1 MLENLD
7 KVNWDELGAPQ
18 MPDLLREIQADQPGK
33 ETDKKHQ
40 EAWDELREVLY
51 PEGIIDNW
59 DWSGPGRMM
68 QNDLPHHTVPF
79 LLEILE
85 HTALKSTQSTIID
98 LLWQLC
104 TYPTVKLWVGD
115 PGEPRYEKFVRWAD
129 RLKDVVQQ
137 GIPLYEQL
145 LDDPYPY
152 LDQKVRELLK
162 DLDEE

>member
-7 KVNWDELGAPQ
+7 NVNWTELGAPQ
-18 MPDLLREIQADQPGK
+18 IPELLWEIQTDLPGSGN
-33 ETDKKHQ
+33 DKKRQ
-40 EAWDELREVLY
+40 ETWNELRELLY

-59 DWSGPGRMM
+59 DWGGPGRMM

-85 HTALKSTQSTIID
+85 YTTSKSNQSTVID

-115 PGEPRYEKFVRWAD
+115 PGEPRYEEYVRWAD
-129 RLKDVVQQ
+129 RLKEVIRQ
-137 GIPLYEQL
+137 GIPLYKQL

-152 LDQKVRELLK
+152 LDANVRELLK
-162 DLDEE
+162 KLDEV